1 MEDQDGKLYI
11 IESNSMPGVPF
22 DSTVDIYRVLFEDFY
37 GRSVDAET
45 NAKLKELAKYMIDKS
60 AKLDGGDRFTVEK

>member
-1 MEDQDGKLYI
+1 M
-11 IESNSMPGVPF
+11 
-22 DSTVDIYRVLFEDFY
+22 LFEDFY